1 MEESTNGVLR
11 AIHRFQLAAITAL
24 LLFSMLFGAA
34 GLWAA
39 ASFER
44 LASQTINALTSTRQL
59 TIRLA

>member
-1 MEESTNGVLR
+1 MLR
-11 AIHRFQLAAITAL
+11 AIHRFQLAAITHAL

-39 ASFER
+39 ASFEK
-44 LASQTINALTSTRQL
+44 LTSQTINAFTRPRKM